1 MLKRNLVESHSLL
14 AGSALSGGRTAWA
27 LAAGAEGD
35 QKKMEVLLTG
45 RRETGTRQTGQ
56 SGAVW
61 GREIRCRD
69 PTITQCCCV
78 VFPVRS
84 FLSFLGLD
92 RGWLPIGAPP
102 RHCMHATIRQFQMM
116 PIVTVRLLPSY
127 GIIAEHPS
135 LADGVG
141 SVPVPFLLRSA
152 RSVCWEI
159 SRTETSVSRYLFYSR
174 FSNRSLVSI
183 LS

>member
-1 MLKRNLVESHSLL
+1 MGDVEEESGGVAFL
-14 AGSALSGGRTAWA
+14 AGWERALGGLLA

-45 RRETGTRQTGQ
+45 RRETGQ

-69 PTITQCCCV
+69 PTITQCCVV

-92 RGWLPIGAPP
+92 RGWLPIG
-102 RHCMHATIRQFQMM
+102 
-116 PIVTVRLLPSY
+116 LPSALHACY
-127 GIIAEHPS
+127 H
-135 LADGVG
+135 
-141 SVPVPFLLRSA
+141 
-152 RSVCWEI
+152 
-159 SRTETSVSRYLFYSR
+159 
-174 FSNRSLVSI
+174 
-183 LS
+183 